1 LVQDINRQLLG
12 FQFQGF
18 CDFSGSRLAG
28 QTAPLIALN
37 LPVAMAGASS

>member
-18 CDFSGSRLAG
+18 CDCSGSRLDG
-28 QTAPLIALN
+28 QTAQLIALN
-37 LPVAMAGASS
+37 LPFEMAVAIS